1 MSSHEK
7 QAKGWGGE
15 EEEKEGEQK
24 MLTHFCEFLKRAPIV
39 QKAYLV
45 GFE

>member
-7 QAKGWGGE
+7 QAK

>member
-1 MSSHEK
+1 MK
-7 QAKGWGGE
+7 NRRRGGQ

-39 QKAYLV
+39 QEAYLAV
-45 GFE
+45 GFR